1 MKEYGPA
8 WYKEVSFRTGVS
20 EQIASLAGITAAPP
34 NGRWHEVNTKYGLVP
49 QLQLER
55 HVSVRTINRPT
66 GVKNGEMYIRNA
78 VLLPLNVHSILWRR
92 PLFTEITKE
101 KQGKQK
107 GDLSQQQQR
116 LRVCCCRQYHE
127 RLAKDMVL
135 IRGSTNGG
143 FPGHADI
150 RSRRFN
156 NNKNIF
162 SNLFVSLFLVQQ
174 PPSAPGPP
182 HSRCF

>member
-1 MKEYGPA
+1 MK
-8 WYKEVSFRTGVS
+8 
-20 EQIASLAGITAAPP
+20 LAPSI
-34 NGRWHEVNTKYGLVP
+34 GLVP

-55 HVSVRTINRPT
+55 HVSARTINRPT

-101 KQGKQK
+101 KQGKQTW
-107 GDLSQQQQR
+107 DLSQQQQQR
-116 LRVCCCRQYHE
+116 LLVCCCRLYHE

-150 RSRRFN
+150 RPRRFN

-182 HSRCF
+182 HSRGF